1 MDKQNQKEQQTR
13 LNEDLI
19 AVFNYLIGKY
29 SKDRVL
35 RGTQW
40 WDMSQR
46 VQSLGDNITIR
57 HWEKK
62 KNKKTKDNLLL

>member
-57 HWEKK
+57 HWGKK
-62 KNKKTKDNLLL
+62 KK